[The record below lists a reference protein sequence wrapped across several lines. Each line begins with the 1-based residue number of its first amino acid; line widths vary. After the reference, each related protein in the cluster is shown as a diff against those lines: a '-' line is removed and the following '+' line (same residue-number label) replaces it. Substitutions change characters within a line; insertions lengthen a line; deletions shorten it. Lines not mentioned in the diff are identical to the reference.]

1 LFRIVQFDRL
11 LKYVVVLTIAVS
23 VGSYSIIQQL
33 WDPNFSLF
41 KIITIASLLSGAVI
55 FILFTPF
62 CARKIWRLVGY
73 FDASL
78 FPDLNGTWSGKVIF
92 ESGKELQIRA
102 VIRQTLSATQID
114 IHSETMKSTT
124 LETTPTIEQGQKKLY
139 YLYRAWPKNP
149 SWPSYNGTTLF
160 DVRSIDN
167 GATRLIELSGSYY
180 TDRKTTGRIQLSK
193 VSDDVSRDVAYY

>member
-78 FPDLNGTWSGKVIF
+78 FPDLNG
-92 ESGKELQIRA
+92 
-102 VIRQTLSATQID
+102 
-114 IHSETMKSTT
+114 
-124 LETTPTIEQGQKKLY
+124 
-139 YLYRAWPKNP
+139 
-149 SWPSYNGTTLF
+149 